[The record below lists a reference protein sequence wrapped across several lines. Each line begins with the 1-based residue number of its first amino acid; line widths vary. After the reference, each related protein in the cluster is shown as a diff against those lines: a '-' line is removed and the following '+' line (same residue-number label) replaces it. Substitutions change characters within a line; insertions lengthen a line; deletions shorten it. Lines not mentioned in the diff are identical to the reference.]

1 MYCLFY
7 NILSGHQ
14 CLYQNI
20 PYEYY
25 AIYKSVY
32 MYVSYTYS
40 LAIAIYF

>member
-7 NILSGHQ
+7 NILSEHQ

-25 AIYKSVY
+25 AMYKSVY
-32 MYVSYTYS
+32 MYINYTFS
-40 LAIAIYF
+40 L